1 MTQEIKEAY
10 RKIIERNWKGSRD
23 MIDYC
28 MSTAQEVV
36 PVGSGFFVI
45 KKPRIETSFCFGH
58 GYCGRSTQEDE
69 QWAYDMEHKAATDG
83 SYFFNENMKTL
94 KEKIKFF
101 SKFEPYETI
110 LYKVHNNSEVSLC
123 KTKSP
128 IQTENGKWQAVN
140 DKDCF
145 NRRLEYD
152 GILPENE
159 RIEVLEAYK
168 RVAASFEKRLKT
180 YLKKY
185 GTSKLRTW
193 TYLRD

>member
-1 MTQEIKEAY
+1 MTQEVKEAY
-10 RKIIERNWKGSRD
+10 KKIIERNWKGSQD

-83 SYFFNENMKTL
+83 SYFFNENMKKL
-94 KEKIKFF
+94 NDKIKFF
-101 SKFEPYETI
+101 SEFELYETI
-110 LYKVHNNSEVSLC
+110 LYKVHDNSEVSLC

-140 DKDCF
+140 DWYYS
-145 NRRLEYD
+145 RLEYD
-152 GILPENE
+152 NILSENE
-159 RIEVLEAYK
+159 RIEILEAYK